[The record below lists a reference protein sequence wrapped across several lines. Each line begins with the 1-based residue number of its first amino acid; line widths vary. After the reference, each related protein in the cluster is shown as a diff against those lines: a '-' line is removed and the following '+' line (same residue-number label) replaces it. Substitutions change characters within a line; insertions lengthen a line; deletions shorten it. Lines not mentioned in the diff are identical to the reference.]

1 MQMGWLTLGV
11 SFRSII
17 GIGPVVDPI
26 KKEYV
31 TWIHG
36 KQRKIDLMYDE
47 PLLDYQ
53 IQPYGS
59 LMGTLAPVGTLGV
72 NFKIIWGIVKQI

>member
-1 MQMGWLTLGV
+1 
-11 SFRSII
+11 
-17 GIGPVVDPI
+17 
-26 KKEYV
+26 
-31 TWIHG
+31 
-36 KQRKIDLMYDE
+36 MYDE

-59 LMGTLAPVGTLGV
+59 LMGTLAPVATLGV